1 MKKVIAVIPAYNAEK
16 TIKNV
21 IQRIPQKLVN
31 EIIVVDD
38 GSKDR
43 TYDVAISTGVKVIRH
58 ETNKG
63 YGGAQKTGFK
73 EALKDGA
80 TIIVLLHAD
89 GQHAPEE
96 IPILLKSLTNKEVDV
111 VLGSRALGKGML
123 KGKMP
128 FYKFIGNRILTF
140 VENMAF
146 GTHISEF
153 HTGYRAYKQ
162 NVLNQLNFEN
172 YTNDYHFDSE
182 ILLDVHEKKFKI
194 EEVPISTHYGDE
206 KSYVNSFTY
215 GMNIIFLILR
225 HWIHKFTKLFKRIR

>member
-1 MKKVIAVIPAYNAEK
+1 MLKKK
-16 TIKNV
+16 IKDV
-21 IQRIPQKLVN
+21 IQRIPNDSVN
-31 EIIVVDD
+31 DIIVVDD
-38 GSKDR
+38 GSKDQ
-43 TYDVAISTGVKVIRH
+43 TYDIANSTGAKVIKH
-58 ETNKG
+58 EINKG

-73 EALKDGA
+73 EALNDGA
-80 TIIVLLHAD
+80 DIVILLHGD

-96 IPILLKSLTNKEVDV
+96 IPILLKPLFNNNADV
-111 VLGSRALGKGML
+111 VLGSRVLGKGMIA
-123 KGKMP
+123 GKMP